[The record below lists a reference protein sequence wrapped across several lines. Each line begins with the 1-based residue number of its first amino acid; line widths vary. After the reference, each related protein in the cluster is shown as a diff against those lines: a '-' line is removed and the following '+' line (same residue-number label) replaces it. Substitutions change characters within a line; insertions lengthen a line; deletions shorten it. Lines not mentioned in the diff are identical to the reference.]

1 MEIIK
6 MQKSE
11 DRRVIRTKKA
21 IRGAFAA
28 LLSEKDY
35 NDITVTDIADR
46 ADINRKT
53 FYNYYRNT
61 EELVKDIENEAIATF
76 DTILNDLKVRNILD
90 DPALIVT
97 RISDAVNSNLDYF
110 RDFLIMSKNAA
121 LFSRIAGSLKL
132 QIKRILAEQD
142 VLNPLKA
149 EILSIYITSG
159 TLSVYREWIFNGE
172 QEPREELDAY
182 LTRLTI
188 AIVSEAL
195 K

>member
-1 MEIIK
+1 MV
-6 MQKSE
+6 QKKE

-21 IRGAFAA
+21 IRSAFAA

-76 DTILNDLKVRNILD
+76 DTILNDLKVHNILN

-97 RISDAVNSNLDYF
+97 RISDAVNNNLDYF

-188 AIVSEAL
+188 AVVSEAL

>member
-1 MEIIK
+1 M
-6 MQKSE
+6 
-11 DRRVIRTKKA
+11 
-21 IRGAFAA
+21 
-28 LLSEKDY
+28 
-35 NDITVTDIADR
+35 
-46 ADINRKT
+46 
-53 FYNYYRNT
+53 
-61 EELVKDIENEAIATF
+61 
-76 DTILNDLKVRNILD
+76 RNILD

>member
-1 MEIIK
+1 
-6 MQKSE
+6 MQKKE
-11 DRRVIRTKKA
+11 DRRVIRTQKA

>member
-1 MEIIK
+1 MV
-6 MQKSE
+6 QKKE

-21 IRGAFAA
+21 IRSAFAA

-76 DTILNDLKVRNILD
+76 DTILNDLKVHNILD

-97 RISDAVNSNLDYF
+97 RISDAVNNNLDYF

-188 AIVSEAL
+188 AVVSEAL

>member
-1 MEIIK
+1 MV
-6 MQKSE
+6 QKKE

-21 IRGAFAA
+21 IRSAFAA

-76 DTILNDLKVRNILD
+76 DTILNDLKVHNILN

-97 RISDAVNSNLDYF
+97 RISDAVNNNLDYF
-110 RDFLIMSKNAA
+110 RDFLIMSKNAV

-188 AIVSEAL
+188 AVVSEAL